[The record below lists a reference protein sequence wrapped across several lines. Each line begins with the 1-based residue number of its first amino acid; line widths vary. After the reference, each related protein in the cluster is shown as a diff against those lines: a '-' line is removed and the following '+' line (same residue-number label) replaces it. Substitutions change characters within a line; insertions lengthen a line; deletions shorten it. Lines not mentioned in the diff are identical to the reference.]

1 MLSSKLK
8 RAYRAVDRRLASAAP
23 APPASGW
30 MRAMRE
36 AIGMTGQQFAN
47 RLGVAWQSMDD
58 LEKSEA
64 AGTITLDSLRR
75 GAAALECEFV
85 YFIVPKAGTAEA
97 LVTQRARAVALRSLA
112 RSGQTM
118 ALEDQATQAGEREH
132 LLDDYIQDHVRDRD
146 LWAE

>member
-1 MLSSKLK
+1 MLTSKLK
-8 RAYRAVDRRLASAAP
+8 RAYRAVDRRLASVART
-23 APPASGW
+23 PPASGW

-75 GAAALECEFV
+75 GATALECELV

-118 ALEDQATQAGEREH
+118 VLEDQATHAGEREH